1 VRITKSKSDSGLAV
15 FRDKNQPRRG
25 REYLSGLLPTE
36 EPFNDALGVLVIVHS
51 GILVRFGPRVK
62 KAIKAH
68 SGNSV
73 L

>member
-1 VRITKSKSDSGLAV
+1 
-15 FRDKNQPRRG
+15 
-25 REYLSGLLPTE
+25 LPTE
-36 EPFNDALGVLVIVHS
+36 EPFNDALGVLVIVRS

-68 SGNSV
+68 LENSV